1 MQAKRPFWQR
11 KTLEQMNAEEWESL
25 CDRCGQCCLIR
36 LIDDETDE
44 LHVTRI
50 ACRLFDHE
58 AGGCLSYAN
67 REQRVPTCL
76 RLTPGIVRSLSW
88 MPESCAYRL
97 LNEGQDLPGWHPLVT
112 GQAESARAAGKSI
125 CGWALR
131 EEDIPEEDF
140 QDHVIRQAKKSL

>member
-1 MQAKRPFWQR
+1 MQAKQPFWQS

-58 AGGCLSYAN
+58 TGACMSYAN
-67 REQRVPTCL
+67 REQLVPYCL
-76 RLTPGIVRSLSW
+76 HLTPGIVKSLSW
-88 MPESCAYRL
+88 MPESCAYRRL
-97 LNEGQDLPGWHPLVT
+97 SEGRDLPQWHPLVT
-112 GQAESARAAGKSI
+112 GQPESVKAAGKSI
-125 CGWALR
+125 CGRALN
-131 EEDIPEEDF
+131 EGDIPEEDL
-140 QDHVIRQAKKSL
+140 QDYIIPQSEMP